1 VLHQAEAQYKAQIE
15 QVNADH
21 AGADFKALSVKLP
34 SRLRIMLETLV
45 PIFRVVMSDQMAIVA
60 GFQKGGI
67 GVAEAGKDDRV
78 SLNRPQ
84 MMQNFPYFADLTQPE
99 MEAYLAKLD
108 LLAAEVKRNKSYR
121 VEPKSMQKLGLWTVP
136 TIARKEAN
144 HLVKQRDECSLVHE
158 RASIVTRFDLASHK
172 LFLAAAER
180 KRAAEKAKDK
190 AKKAADREVKKAE
203 RAAEKAAEQAR
214 ILAEKDAGLYA
225 QIGAREQ
232 SDATRLTWT
241 QISACVTRI
250 ARCPIVCQ

>member
-1 VLHQAEAQYKAQIE
+1 
-15 QVNADH
+15 
-21 AGADFKALSVKLP
+21 
-34 SRLRIMLETLV
+34 
-45 PIFRVVMSDQMAIVA
+45 
-60 GFQKGGI
+60 
-67 GVAEAGKDDRV
+67 
-78 SLNRPQ
+78 

-121 VEPKSMQKLGLWTVP
+121 VEPKSMQKLGLWTVS

-203 RAAEKAAEQAR
+203 RAAETAAEQAR

-225 QIGAREQ
+225 QIGAAREQ